1 MTSETVERDPLYG
14 WLMVAIAAI
23 CSGLGFGALT
33 SAAVFLAPL
42 ADEFGWSRGSVSFAY
57 TIGGIAS
64 AIFGLGIGYLANR
77 MATRVFTLFGI
88 VMLSLPLAALSFIEA
103 LWQLHALY
111 AAMGGLGFAALT
123 APIMAT
129 ASRWV
134 RRSPGLAIGIMTAGG
149 AVGQGIV
156 PLVAGYLIV
165 ALGWRDAYFALGVA
179 FLAIG
184 VPMALLVRESP
195 PLSVATG
202 DAARAAMPPLLS
214 APVAMIWVGIAA
226 IFCCICMA
234 VPIMH
239 VVALVTDTGL
249 PPQVGAGVLTVLMV
263 SGAVGRIAAGKIADR
278 LGGVRTYMLT
288 SVGQASLV
296 FWFVQ
301 ADSAWSFYA
310 VAAAF
315 GFAYA
320 GVMTCLFIVIRE
332 LVPEHRFALG
342 IAVVVMFGWVGMGVG
357 AVQGGVLFDQT
368 GNYNVS
374 YASAA
379 IAGYVNLAI
388 VFALD
393 RRLHTLRR
401 RRLASAQT

>member
-1 MTSETVERDPLYG
+1 M
-14 WLMVAIAAI
+14 
-23 CSGLGFGALT
+23 
-33 SAAVFLAPL
+33 
-42 ADEFGWSRGSVSFAY
+42 
-57 TIGGIAS
+57 
-64 AIFGLGIGYLANR
+64 
-77 MATRVFTLFGI
+77 
-88 VMLSLPLAALSFIEA
+88 
-103 LWQLHALY
+103 
-111 AAMGGLGFAALT
+111 
-123 APIMAT
+123 
-129 ASRWV
+129 
-134 RRSPGLAIGIMTAGG
+134 
-149 AVGQGIV
+149 

-374 YASAA
+374 CASAA